1 MSIFAGHD
9 ALVCRLLKLT
19 RAAPEKST
27 LVAQLLTDRMA
38 LEAEERDEFDC
49 VAAYPIRMQR
59 VQWAWNLGVLLQDRP
74 VFVVVGLAASITA
87 FCHALWTVLSE
98 VVAIL

>member
-9 ALVCRLLKLT
+9 ALACRLLKLT

-38 LEAEERDEFDC
+38 LDAEERDEFDC

-59 VQWAWNLGVLLQDRP
+59 VQWAWHLGVLLQDRP
-74 VFVVVGLAASITA
+74 VFVAVGLLASSTA
-87 FCHALWTVLSE
+87 VVHALWSAMKQVL
-98 VVAIL
+98 AIL